1 MIPHPVFTGLGQTG
15 AMLDLIAVIVVIVAV
30 VAVAGFGA
38 YLALLNSAARKRG
51 ASGGQVAQYV
61 RGRWPVAGV
70 TAAGALL
77 GWLLSGGS
85 GFADV
90 LAILIAGG
98 SGAVAG
104 SSLSTTMAKYRS
116 GQ

>member
-1 MIPHPVFTGLGQTG
+1 
-15 AMLDLIAVIVVIVAV
+15 MLDLIAVIVAIVAF
-30 VAVAGFGA
+30 VAALGFAG

-51 ASGGQVAQYV
+51 VSGAPVAQYV
-61 RGRWPVAGV
+61 RGRWPIAGV
-70 TAAGALL
+70 TTAGALL
-77 GWLLSGGS
+77 GWLLTSGG

-90 LAILIAGG
+90 LAILVAGG

-116 GQ
+116 GE